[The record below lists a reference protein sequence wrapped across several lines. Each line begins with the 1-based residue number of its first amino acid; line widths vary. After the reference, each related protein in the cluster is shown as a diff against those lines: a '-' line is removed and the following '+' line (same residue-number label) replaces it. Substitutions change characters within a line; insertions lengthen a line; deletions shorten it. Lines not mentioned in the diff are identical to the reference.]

1 MSFAII
7 GGAII
12 GGGMGLMGAN
22 KQAKAMDRANAANMA
37 SFNMY
42 KPYVEPNLKA
52 ADAALGGVLETG
64 NYQGQ
69 TYAGPNQFNRGTAN
83 QMGQFG
89 LGMQNSGSNIMG
101 QTAGFG
107 QNANDLYGQYM
118 GMADGAGQDRMATA
132 MDYANNN
139 VDALANVALR
149 DSRRGL
155 DENLRQGN
163 ISASG
168 TGNMNSSRA
177 GVADAIARRDF
188 DDRAADVRTGLQ
200 NQLID
205 RSLQQQARQFS
216 DQGDALNA
224 AGRANQNIMG
234 AYGMGLNTMGECAN
248 FGMNAGNSLQGYDQA
263 SLMDAQAAFERQRDF
278 EMQQRQGYQSGILGQ
293 APVNVGNITA
303 NKVDPYQ
310 AALGGAMSGFGF
322 QQQYFPQQTSTAFN
336 PFSTATQQ
344 QQFNNSIAPPSF
356 SF

>member
-234 AYGMGLNTMGECAN
+234 AYGMGLNTMGEGAN
-248 FGMNAGNSLQGYDQA
+248 FGMNAGNFLQQQEQNRLND
-263 SLMDAQAAFERQRDF
+263 DRDRFERDRDF
-278 EMQQRQGYQSGILGQ
+278 EFDMRERYGQGILAQGGTTSNTYKPNLVDKGQ
-293 APVNVGNITA
+293 AA
-303 NKVDPYQ
+303 M
-310 AALGGAMSGFGF
+310 GGAMSGMGFMNKYMPRSGGFGES
-322 QQQYFPQQTSTAFN
+322 QMFN
-336 PFSTATQQ
+336 PLFGGQAGLGIGG
-344 QQFNNSIAPPSF
+344 N
-356 SF
+356 